1 MNIRNTVLF
10 ISEELVTCYV
20 EFVPNSKQYTFVAK
34 KGDYEEGDYALCCVR
49 EQAKSDV
56 PEFRT
61 VRVVEAHDE
70 CRIDVDS
77 EIHYSF
83 LIQKIDTS
91 YKQAL
96 EDKLDAEVL
105 KMTDSYRE
113 SVRASARKRLE
124 NAFLDGTAT

>member
-10 ISEELVTCYV
+10 ISEELVTCSV
-20 EFVPNSKQYTFVAK
+20 EFVPNSKQYTFIAK
-34 KGDYEEGDYALCCVR
+34 KGEYQEGDYALCHVR
-49 EQAKSDV
+49 EQNKSDT
-56 PEFRT
+56 PEYKT
-61 VRVVEAHDE
+61 ARVVEAHDE

-83 LIQKIDTS
+83 LVQKIDTS
-91 YKQAL
+91 SKQAM
-96 EDKLDAEVL
+96 EDKLNAEVL
-105 KMTDSYRE
+105 AMANSYRE

>member
-20 EFVPNSKQYTFVAK
+20 EFTPNSKQYTFIAK
-34 KGDYEEGDYALCCVR
+34 KGEYEKGDYALCRVR
-49 EQAKSDV
+49 ERNKSDT
-56 PEFRT
+56 PEFKT
-61 VRVVEAHDE
+61 ARVVEAHDE

-83 LIQKIDTS
+83 LVQKIDTS
-91 YKQAL
+91 HKQAM

-105 KMTDSYRE
+105 KMTNSYRE

-124 NAFLDGTAT
+124 SAFLDGTAT